1 MDLTIVR
8 LNELKELVNES
19 LPVKVEDEGTEMFYE
34 EDGSYSNTVNQHLP
48 ATVTRADHIFLCDY
62 DNAE

>member
-34 EDGSYSNTVNQHLP
+34 EDGSYSNTVN
-48 ATVTRADHIFLCDY
+48 
-62 DNAE
+62 